1 MNLIT
6 GIHHITAMASD
17 PKANLDFYTKV
28 LGLRLIKKTVN
39 FDDPSTYHFYFAN
52 YEGTPGTV
60 LTFFP
65 WPDLPKGRPGTGQ
78 VYATAFS
85 VPTGALG
92 FWRTHLAKVQVAFR
106 DLPERFGEKVLSLTD
121 PDGLVIELIESAGDP
136 RPAIPHSDVPADA
149 AIRGFHSATL
159 AVPDAK
165 PLTSLL
171 TEKMHYRVQQ
181 SASGRTRLIAGDS
194 KPGTFIDLLV
204 DPALPRGLNG
214 AGTVH
219 HIAFRTP
226 TDDTEV
232 TMQARL
238 AEAGYHVS
246 PVMDRNYFHSIYY
259 RVPPGILFEIATDQP
274 GFAIDEPLAG
284 LGRSLKLPAK
294 YEARRAEIEAHLP
307 ALN

>member
-92 FWRTHLAKVQVAFR
+92 FWRAHLAKVQVAFR
-106 DLPERFGEKVLSLTD
+106 DLPERFGEKVLSLAD
-121 PDGLVIELIESAGDP
+121 PDGLVIELIESTGDP

>member
-1 MNLIT
+1 MSLIT
-6 GIHHITAMASD
+6 GIHHITVMASD

-85 VPTGALG
+85 VPVGALG
-92 FWRTHLAKVQVAFR
+92 FWRAHLAKAQVAFR
-106 DLPERFGEKVLSLTD
+106 DLTERFGEKVMSLAD
-121 PDGLVIELIESAGDP
+121 PDGLVIELIESANDQ
-136 RPAIPHSDVPADA
+136 RPATPHPDVPADA

-165 PLTSLL
+165 LLTSLL
-171 TEKMHYRVQQ
+171 TEKMHYSVQQ
-181 SASGRTRLIAGDS
+181 SASGRTRLIAGDG

-204 DPALPRGLNG
+204 DPTLPHGLNG
-214 AGTVH
+214 AGIVH

-226 TDDTEV
+226 YDDTEL
-232 TMQARL
+232 TMQSRL
-238 AEAGYHVS
+238 SEAGYHVS

-274 GFAIDEPLAG
+274 GFAIDEPLAA
-284 LGRSLKLPAK
+284 LGQSLKLPAK
-294 YEARRAEIEAHLP
+294 YEARRAEIEAALP
-307 ALN
+307 RLA

>member
-78 VYATAFS
+78 VCATAFS
-85 VPTGALG
+85 VPSGALG

-106 DLPERFGEKVLSLTD
+106 DVPERFGEKVLSLTD
-121 PDGLVIELIESAGDP
+121 PDGLVIELIESDEDP
-136 RPAIPHSDVPADA
+136 RPATPHPDVPATA

-171 TEKMHYRVQQ
+171 TEKMHYRVRQ
-181 SASGRTRLIAGDS
+181 SAAGRTRLIAGDG

-204 DPALPRGLNG
+204 DPALPRSLNG

-219 HIAFRTP
+219 HIAFRAP
-226 TDDTEV
+226 TDEAEV

-274 GFAIDEPLAG
+274 GFAIDEPLES
-284 LGRSLKLPAK
+284 LGQLLKLPAK
-294 YEARRAEIEAHLP
+294 YEARRAEIEAALP
-307 ALN
+307 ALT

>member
-1 MNLIT
+1 MNLLN

-17 PKANLDFYTKV
+17 PKANLDFYTSV

-85 VPTGALG
+85 VPSGALE
-92 FWRTHLAKVQVAFR
+92 FWRTHLTKAKVAYG
-106 DLPERFGEKVLSLTD
+106 DAPDRFGEKILSLTD
-121 PDGLVIELIESAGDP
+121 PDGLVLELIESANDP
-136 RPAIPHSDVPADA
+136 RPTTPHPVVPASA

-171 TEKMHYRVQQ
+171 SEKMHHRVQQ
-181 SASGRTRLIAGDS
+181 QTGGRTRLIAGDG

-226 TDDTEV
+226 TDDAEV
-232 TMQARL
+232 AMQSRL
-238 AEAGYHVS
+238 SEAGYHVS
-246 PVMDRNYFHSIYY
+246 PVMDRNYFQSIYY

-307 ALN
+307 ALT